1 MNEKT
6 GHLAWCALIALLTAR
21 EDGLVASESQ
31 ENLFISRW
39 FAQAKKQRRF
49 PRDVATDID
58 WILEQGRRLGV
69 RARLRHKLDYLWR
82 SCTGELSE
90 QNDLFRLTY
99 ALELA
104 KQYDW
109 VYHVLSDSE
118 WSGRR
123 QAQPPASVNS
133 ICLLKSAL
141 EIGFNDDGTQVAR
154 RGTNPFATLPMFRL
168 DLKMRMMLDNLRK
181 GFAMLQQYTNK
192 LTPDVLERLCQPK
205 FTDELLAE
213 LDPQTCQSLV
223 AEMESVLQRPVLHIF
238 RGATAGSLTR
248 HGGVIREVSGR
259 STLGGHYAA
268 RASISASTITTSSA
282 SALCRTT
289 RKAATIKTVCPSIR
303 SSWDR

>member
-6 GHLAWCALIALLTAR
+6 GHLAWCALIALQTAR
-21 EDGLVASESQ
+21 EDGLVLSESQ

-90 QNDLFRLTY
+90 QNDLVRLTY

-104 KQYDW
+104 KQYNW

-123 QAQPPASVNS
+123 QIKPSASVNS

-141 EIGFNDDGTQVAR
+141 ELGFNDDGTQVMPVPAR
-154 RGTNPFATLPMFRL
+154 IGGRTDGLNAL
-168 DLKMRMMLDNLRK
+168 LK
-181 GFAMLQQYTNK
+181 
-192 LTPDVLERLCQPK
+192 
-205 FTDELLAE
+205 
-213 LDPQTCQSLV
+213 TCGWEAVSNDDTWQLV
-223 AEMESVLQRPVLHIF
+223 
-238 RGATAGSLTR
+238 T
-248 HGGVIREVSGR
+248 
-259 STLGGHYAA
+259 
-268 RASISASTITTSSA
+268 ISAG
-282 SALCRTT
+282 
-289 RKAATIKTVCPSIR
+289 
-303 SSWDR
+303 